1 MNHKRVSL
9 IALLLV
15 SLLANAILARQP
27 AHSVDPLEQPA
38 ARIAGLVLVNGH
50 SMEYLTGLTDF
61 GGRLTGSDAYQRS
74 AQWGAQQFR
83 ASGIKDVKL
92 EPWTIPNGWDRGWA
106 HGRMISP
113 MDRPI
118 HIESLGWAPSTP
130 PGGVK
135 GEVIMFSELAPERI
149 KAQEDK
155 LKGRPV
161 MLDLAAIFA
170 DGFGGFAKLI
180 AALPVFKEVG
190 VAAIIVSDNERGN
203 VLNAFGFTW
212 GGQMSPLPMAQVGM
226 EDGKL
231 IQRLLTKGPVTVEFA
246 YENRTSGPTQVNN
259 VIAEIRGR
267 EKPDEWILVG
277 GHLDSW
283 DYGTGAQDN
292 GSGCAMV
299 LEAARALA
307 AMGAPRRSIRFALWG
322 GEEEGLLGSAAYVKA
337 HKSELGK
344 CVAVLNTDNGAG
356 HPKGWK
362 TEGRTDLN
370 EAMKSISGLL
380 TGLSGDGLSQQ
391 TSFDTDHGHFML
403 EGIPA
408 LDLWV
413 DMSHYGE
420 VHHKTSDTIDKVD
433 AHNLAAGSAIVAIT
447 AYAIA
452 EKDQP
457 IASHIDHGA
466 VGEILKKAK
475 LDDFLKAIG
484 AWN

>member
-9 IALLLV
+9 IALLLF
-15 SLLANAILARQP
+15 SLLASAILARQTARP
-27 AHSVDPLEQPA
+27 ADPLEQAA
-38 ARIAGLVLVNGH
+38 ARIAGLIVVNGH

-74 AQWGAQQFR
+74 AHWAAQQFR
-83 ASGIKDVKL
+83 ECGIKDVKL
-92 EPWTIPNGWDRGWA
+92 EPWTMPNGWDRGWA

-135 GEVIMFSELAPERI
+135 GEVISFSELAAEKIR
-149 KAQEDK
+149 AQADK

-161 MLDLAAIFA
+161 MLDLATIFA

-203 VLNAFGFTW
+203 ILNAFGFTW
-212 GGQMSPLPMAQVGM
+212 GGKMSPLPMAQVGM

-231 IQRLLTKGPVTVEFA
+231 IQRLLARGPVTLEFS

-307 AMGAPRRSIRFALWG
+307 AMGAPR
-322 GEEEGLLGSAAYVKA
+322 
-337 HKSELGK
+337 H
-344 CVAVLNTDNGAG
+344 
-356 HPKGWK
+356 
-362 TEGRTDLN
+362 
-370 EAMKSISGLL
+370 
-380 TGLSGDGLSQQ
+380 
-391 TSFDTDHGHFML
+391 
-403 EGIPA
+403 
-408 LDLWV
+408 
-413 DMSHYGE
+413 
-420 VHHKTSDTIDKVD
+420 
-433 AHNLAAGSAIVAIT
+433 
-447 AYAIA
+447 
-452 EKDQP
+452 
-457 IASHIDHGA
+457 
-466 VGEILKKAK
+466 
-475 LDDFLKAIG
+475 
-484 AWN
+484 